1 MANAIDLMRLYP
13 QSKGRLSERP
23 TITEED
29 RAISRKFDLDYF
41 DGDRKHGYGGFNY
54 HPRFWTDTVRLFA
67 EHYSLSQEARILD
80 VGCAKGFMLKDFKK
94 LLPKSYVAGIDISSY
109 AIEHADLDVKGFLC
123 VGNATQL
130 PFKDKQFDL
139 VISINTI
146 HNLDREGCI
155 KALSEI
161 ERVSKGNSFV
171 MVDGWRNKEEQ
182 TRMESW
188 VLTAKTMMGTE
199 EWIELF
205 KEAKY
210 SGDYWFWTV
219 S

>member
-1 MANAIDLMRLYP
+1 MGKEIDLMRLYP

-23 TITEED
+23 IIKEED
-29 RAISRKFDLDYF
+29 RIISRKFGLDYF

-67 EHYSLSQEARILD
+67 EHYALSQDAHILD
-80 VGCAKGFMLKDFKK
+80 VGCAKGFMLKDFKQ
-94 LLPKSYVAGIDISSY
+94 LLPMSNVAGLDISDY
-109 AIEHADLDVKGFLC
+109 AIEHADLEVKDFLS
-123 VGNATQL
+123 VGNAVQL
-130 PFKDKQFDL
+130 PFGDKQFDL
-139 VISINTI
+139 VISINTL
-146 HNLDREGCI
+146 HNLDQEGCV

-161 ERVSKGNSFV
+161 ERVCKGNSFV

-182 TRMESW
+182 HRMESC
-188 VLTAKTMMGTE
+188 VLTAKTMMSAD
-199 EWIELF
+199 EWVELF
-205 KEAKY
+205 QGANY